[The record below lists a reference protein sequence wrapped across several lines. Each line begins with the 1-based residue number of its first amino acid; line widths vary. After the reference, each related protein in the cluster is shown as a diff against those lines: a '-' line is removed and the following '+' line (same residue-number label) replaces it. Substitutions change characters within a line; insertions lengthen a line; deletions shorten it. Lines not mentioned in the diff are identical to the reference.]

1 MVTLGGIVPAEV
13 GLMSIEQLST
23 SARSRR
29 AVLAASLTG
38 MAALAAR
45 AMGRPEIAEA
55 HDPQDIGIGLN
66 NPSTSITELSNSSN
80 DSLVFWGQSTQG
92 GTGIYGSSASGTGV
106 LAFSGSG
113 SGARGDSTLG
123 TGVYGTSTSG
133 SGVHGASAGGDGI
146 TGVSGSSLK
155 SGMWGS
161 NSAGG
166 YGVSGSTNGSATAGV
181 WGSNSGGGTG
191 VRGTAVSGRGVHGK
205 STSGY
210 AGYFEGK
217 VFTTKYFD
225 LKEINTPA
233 PPSAN
238 LARLF
243 TRDNGSGAT
252 QLCVK
257 FSNGVVRVLATM

>member
-13 GLMSIEQLST
+13 CQMSIEQLAT
-23 SARSRR
+23 SPRPRR
-29 AVLAASLTG
+29 TVLAAALTG
-38 MAALAAR
+38 VAALAAR
-45 AMGRPEIAEA
+45 AIGRPDIAQA

-66 NPSTSITELSNSSN
+66 NPATSITELSNSTN

-106 LAFSGSG
+106 LAFSDSG
-113 SGARGDSTLG
+113 SGTRGDSTSG
-123 TGVYGTSTSG
+123 TGVYGTSSTG
-133 SGVHGASAGGDGI
+133 SGVHGVSASGDGI
-146 TGVSGSSLK
+146 TGVSSSSLK

-161 NSAGG
+161 NLAGG
-166 YGVSGSTNGSATAGV
+166 YGVSGSTGGSATAGV
-181 WGSNSGGGTG
+181 WGSNSGTGTG

-225 LKEINTPA
+225 LKEISTPGA
-233 PPSAN
+233 PSAN
-238 LARLF
+238 LARVF